1 LELGSWDLGFG
12 PWDLEL
18 GSWDLG
24 FGPCDLELGSW
35 DFKKKLPRTSDNY
48 GFNDYAAPKGTA
60 AQKDKMEF
68 V

>member
-1 LELGSWDLGFG
+1 
-12 PWDLEL
+12 LEL